1 MSGVLQTTDVSQ
13 EERAPGPLLVGPVV
27 PVCWV
32 KVPCPEQTGMVG
44 HPIAW
49 LYTELQAKD
58 LEMTRLSGLWGGAW
72 QLAGYKSNGSSY
84 CLLPPGGTMTRQ
96 PDSYQRETVLRV
108 AQVQMAFSLSGPPLL
123 KLKG

>member
-58 LEMTRLSGLWGGAW
+58 LEMTRLSGLWGGS
-72 QLAGYKSNGSSY
+72 LAAGR
-84 CLLPPGGTMTRQ
+84 LQIQWFIILPSASRGNNDKAAR
-96 PDSYQRETVLRV
+96 
-108 AQVQMAFSLSGPPLL
+108 
-123 KLKG
+123 